1 MFRQKAL
8 KKGDLKPVHAQMGT
22 MVGSPGPTI
31 TGVVNPNRLP
41 STVVKPQGF
50 FQKLGS
56 EFRTSRQGIQQIMNP
71 KSPQFTAKG
80 TFGSGRLLPGLLG
93 VEGVYSVVDPVV
105 GQYMKPGIA
114 RDLVSYGISG
124 AATLNPYVRAA
135 GLAKFGYDTLDKYAF
150 KPLAAGVKAYR
161 STPVSERKV
170 LPDVSGEA
178 SIDNFPEPATNEEI
192 KEEVKVTSKA
202 KPGSG
207 RPGFSDRLTEQ
218 DNESDV
224 VKGNVDINK
233 VVKNND
239 PNQSPVTIG
248 AEDTVAEKGFKEKPK
263 TDTGTKVVTNE
274 QANANV
280 VKSETNQLD
289 KKTAGEVKAADGT
302 EINSEVIDL
311 FLI

>member
-1 MFRQKAL
+1 MFRHKAL
-8 KKGDLKPVHAQMGT
+8 KKGDLKPVHAQIGT

-135 GLAKFGYDTLDKYAF
+135 GLAKFGYDTVDKYAF
-150 KPLAAGVKAYR
+150 KPLAAGVKKYR
-161 STPVSERKV
+161 ETP
-170 LPDVSGEA
+170 
-178 SIDNFPEPATNEEI
+178 I
-192 KEEVKVTSKA
+192 K
-202 KPGSG
+202 
-207 RPGFSDRLTEQ
+207 
-218 DNESDV
+218 
-224 VKGNVDINK
+224 
-233 VVKNND
+233 
-239 PNQSPVTIG
+239 
-248 AEDTVAEKGFKEKPK
+248 
-263 TDTGTKVVTNE
+263 
-274 QANANV
+274 
-280 VKSETNQLD
+280 
-289 KKTAGEVKAADGT
+289 
-302 EINSEVIDL
+302 
-311 FLI
+311 